1 MDGGSAEEG
10 AEGRGG
16 GGQEGCGPRGNI
28 FTLPSSSSSSFAL
41 CLPLCSFLLSPSQ
54 KSPCRYPLPPPSP
67 PRPCTRVFSIAIG
80 TRRTPNEN
88 LSIAMRPVGGFNLI
102 CHSVV
107 AVDPTEGRNSRW
119 TLVKRTAS
127 EHFQWTKGRSGGVG
141 KGKGKGNWRTGYAE
155 S

>member
-1 MDGGSAEEG
+1 MVDPLRKGL
-10 AEGRGG
+10 RGG
-16 GGQEGCGPRGNI
+16 GEGARKAAGREAI
-28 FTLPSSSSSSFAL
+28 FSL
-41 CLPLCSFLLSPSQ
+41 CPHH
-54 KSPCRYPLPPPSP
+54 PPPLSLSVSLFAPFSFRRPRNRPVATLATPPPRP